1 MREHLVGQLR
11 VDGPDEVSNAATSGI
26 SVPRVI
32 RKPSLP
38 FSPVMSGTLMLP
50 AGAVH
55 RQRVVRDD
63 PPSTLGD
70 QTEAAPAET
79 EDSEEQ

>member
-1 MREHLVGQLR
+1 
-11 VDGPDEVSNAATSGI
+11 
-26 SVPRVI
+26 
-32 RKPSLP
+32 
-38 FSPVMSGTLMLP
+38 MLP